1 MKYFLH
7 DTNSFNDEKVTE
19 LFIQHGY
26 EGVGLFYTILERLAA
41 QEKPIKTS
49 VLKTQLHVGK
59 RLEKCWQFMEQIG
72 IISSNN
78 GETFNERIL
87 SYSEKY
93 QIKKKNNRDRVER
106 FRTVHAENE
115 ADIKSVTHYT
125 GITERTRNARKV
137 KESKVKESKVYI
149 ENGET
154 PPTPTPEEIEFNE
167 VIEWIKEKAP
177 RILKL
182 EQPLTMD
189 QYFTLKTKYGLD
201 AIPKYLQAMHNWK
214 DLTKKRV
221 SAYLTFQQFVKRD
234 NQNELA

>member
-19 LFIQHGY
+19 LFIQHGF

-106 FRTVHAENE
+106 FRMVHSDNE

-137 KESKVKESKVYI
+137 KESKVKESKVCI
-149 ENGET
+149 EKSET
-154 PPTPTPEEIEFNE
+154 HTHTQDDIEFNK
-167 VIEWIKEKAP
+167 VVEWMKEKCP
-177 RILKL
+177 RVLQMK
-182 EQPLTMD
+182 EPLT
-189 QYFTLKTKYGLD
+189 QAEYFKLKERFEVD
-201 AIPKYLQAMHNWK
+201 FIPKILQAMHNWSK
-214 DLTKKRV
+214 LTKERV
-221 SAYLTFQQFVKRD
+221 NAYLTFLAFAKRD
-234 NQNELA
+234 QKSDAA